1 MYQKRWGIIA
11 GVILTMIAVF
21 AFVICPEFLLITGS
35 ALALVPIF
43 GSVADGTFKTLTVEE
58 IEKLEV
64 SEQVNYFNEL
74 NIHKAKELEAFKT
87 KMKTDSSKEL
97 ETKINELKAEINKD
111 NLEQLKVLQKAIEDQ
126 GIAIRKMSIG
136 NGSKQ
141 IKSIEDELY
150 AVKDQLLNAANKTVV
165 IKTDVTRASITDN
178 TISMRLPDV
187 GQLAT
192 QANRLAS
199 LFATGTISE
208 GMGGVVRYIDQ
219 STVTNN
225 AAAVLE
231 NNSKPES
238 AITWTEYTMALQKV
252 AHNIPVTMEALSDIP
267 FMASEINNMLL
278 KYLDVKVD
286 GYLWSGTG
294 TAPQIWGVYARADT
308 YTAAAAGITDASIFD
323 LLVKVHED
331 IAGATAYMPNYA
343 IMNIADVNKMRLK
356 KDGNNNYVLPPFV
369 SADGNQ
375 VAGMTIIASNS
386 VTANTMLVGDFSYAT
401 LYRLGGMTLEVGRI
415 ANQFIENQVTVQA
428 EVRLGML
435 IRNAHTDAFRKVTS
449 ISAALVTL
457 AS

>member
-126 GIAIRKMSIG
+126 GIAIRKMSIS

-150 AVKDQLLNAANKTVV
+150 AVKDHLLNAANKTVV

-192 QANRLAS
+192 QANRLAP